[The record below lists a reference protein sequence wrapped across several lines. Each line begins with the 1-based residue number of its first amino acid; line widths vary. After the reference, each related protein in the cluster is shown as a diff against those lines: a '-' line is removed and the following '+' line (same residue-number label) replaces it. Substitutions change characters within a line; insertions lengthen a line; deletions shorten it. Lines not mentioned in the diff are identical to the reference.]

1 MTLLTI
7 PRMALEGYIKLVR
20 LPADGMLALAGGG
33 DSAAAVKLALD
44 RVEATVRGTAG
55 AMLGDDE
62 LQADARRRRETAR
75 ERERALRL
83 RAEAERRS
91 ERADERIAEQETEA
105 DRRRARAAEHARF
118 KREQAQRRRAST
130 KREAA
135 RTSQRRRQTAK
146 KAAGRAKEAID
157 ERAKPTRLEQL
168 DTKADALEQ
177 KELAL
182 TAADEARRLKD
193 AASNAKANRK
203 QRG

>member
-20 LPADGMLALAGGG
+20 LPVDGMLALTGGG

-55 AMLGDDE
+55 AMFGDDA
-62 LQADARRRRETAR
+62 LQADARRRRDAAR

-91 ERADERIAEQETEA
+91 ERADDRIAEKGTEA
-105 DRRRARAAEHARF
+105 DRRRARAAEHAGF
-118 KREQAQRRRAST
+118 KRDQAQRRRAST
-130 KREAA
+130 RRQAA
-135 RTSQRRRQTAK
+135 RTSQQRKQTAK
-146 KAAGRAKEAID
+146 KAAGRAKETID

-168 DTKADALEQ
+168 DTKAEALEQ

-182 TAADEARRLKD
+182 TAADEARRLRG
-193 AASNAKANRK
+193 AASNAKASRK
-203 QRG
+203 KRG